1 MIIERLIIENFRQ
14 FHGRQEIE
22 FATGKKKNVTVI
34 HAENGFGKTALLNA
48 LLWGF
53 YGQDG
58 LTEDLPKPEH
68 ILHDGLASS
77 ATDESEA
84 TATVEFTFRNG
95 DEHFRVTRSLTLL
108 QQADDPKKSKLELE
122 IQTVEGQTLHSSGR
136 DAQLKLNELMPEGIS
151 PFLFFNGERID
162 HFAMDRNS
170 AKITDAIHQ
179 MLGLDILRRTIEDL
193 QHGNVRGKLLKE
205 LKDHTDDE
213 TVKLIDQ
220 EQQLLAEITEV
231 KQRLA
236 ACEANEAA
244 NEASLE
250 AVKAS
255 LQANQVAREL
265 QSERMKLEAE
275 LKEVLKRLTELS
287 QRLTVRIAEDGYT
300 LFAET
305 LVKSGEDIAKRL
317 RAENKIPARVLN
329 SFIDDLLKAK
339 KCICG
344 CELVEGSP
352 PFEAVK
358 KALTTAGD
366 QNFNNAVGQLDNSIG
381 VIKGAIANTRDA
393 LRQGIT
399 DRAEL
404 RQRRGS
410 LEAQIEEI
418 STKLGN
424 KDDDKV
430 QDLESKRIELAE
442 KQKLLGREHGRF
454 QSGVEEKTKQ
464 LQSVQQQIKDKKQK
478 AEVAA
483 KAQRRLNLVDETIET
498 LERVLTFE
506 REDLRQ
512 ELGEEI
518 ERHFNKVKL
527 KPDHYLE
534 LTPDFRLVLT
544 KKMSGGKNGPVHLNV
559 AHSTGERQ
567 VMSLVFIASLV
578 ALARRREELP
588 TILKDVEGGS
598 YPMVMDSPF
607 GQLGDEFRAGISN
620 WIPQLA
626 PQVIILVSSS
636 QYRGEVE
643 RELNQTGR
651 VGKRFL
657 LAYHA
662 PTKRP
667 EANETITIGGKRLKQ
682 YFQND
687 VEFTEIKEI
696 EA

>member
-1 MIIERLIIENFRQ
+1 MILERLTIKNFRQ

-22 FATGKKKNVTVI
+22 FATAKKKNVTIV

-53 YGQDG
+53 YGHDG

-68 ILHDGLASS
+68 ILHDGLANS
-77 ATDESEA
+77 ATDETEA
-84 TATVEFTFRNG
+84 MASVEFTFRDG
-95 DEHFRVTRSLTLL
+95 DEHFRVTRTITLL
-108 QQADDPKKSKLELE
+108 QQTDDPRKSKLELE
-122 IQTVEGQTLHSSGR
+122 IQTVEGQTLHASGR

-162 HFAMDRNS
+162 HFAMDRN
-170 AKITDAIHQ
+170 APKITEAIHQ
-179 MLGLDILRRTIEDL
+179 MLGLDILRRTIDDL
-193 QHGNVRGKLLKE
+193 QNGNVRGKLLKE
-205 LKDHTDDE
+205 LKDNTDDE

-220 EQQLLAEITEV
+220 EQRLLAEITET
-231 KQRLA
+231 KQRLST
-236 ACEANEAA
+236 CEANESA
-244 NEASLE
+244 NEATLE
-250 AVKAS
+250 AINNS
-255 LQANQVAREL
+255 LRANQEAREL
-265 QSERMKLEAE
+265 QTERLKLESE
-275 LKEVLKRLTELS
+275 LKDVQKRLTDIS
-287 QRLTVRIAEDGYT
+287 TRLTVRIAEDGYT
-300 LFAET
+300 LFAEGI
-305 LVKSGEDIAKRL
+305 VKSGEDIMKRL
-317 RAENKIPARVLN
+317 RAEHKIPARVLN
-329 SFIDDLLKAK
+329 VFIEDLLKAR

-344 CELVEGSP
+344 CELLDGTAQ
-352 PFEAVK
+352 FAAVK
-358 KALTTAGD
+358 EALTIAGD
-366 QNFNNAVGQLDNSIG
+366 QNFNNAVGQLDNAIG

-393 LRQGIT
+393 LRQGIK
-399 DRAEL
+399 DRADL

-410 LEAQIEEI
+410 IETQIEEI
-418 STKLGN
+418 SSKLGN

-430 QDLESKRIELAE
+430 QDLETKRLEQIE
-442 KQKLLGREHGRF
+442 KQKHLGREHGRLL
-454 QSGVEEKTKQ
+454 STVEEKAKSL
-464 LQSVQQQIKDKKQK
+464 LQVQQQIKDKKQK

-483 KAQRRLNLVDETIET
+483 RAQRRLQLVDETIET

-518 ERHFNKVKL
+518 ERHFDEVKV
-527 KPDHYLE
+527 KPDHFLE

-544 KKMSGGKNGPVHLNV
+544 KKTNGGRGGLTRLNV

-643 RELNQTGR
+643 RELTKTGR
-651 VGKRFL
+651 VGKRYL

-667 EANETITIGGKRLKQ
+667 EANEAITIGGKRVRQ
-682 YFQND
+682 YFQSE
-687 VEFTEIKEI
+687 VEYTEIKEI
-696 EA
+696 EV

>member
-1 MIIERLIIENFRQ
+1 MIIERLSIQNFRQ

-22 FATGKKKNVTVI
+22 FAVGKKKNVTIV

-53 YGQDG
+53 YGHDG

-77 ATDESEA
+77 PDEAE
-84 TATVEFTFRNG
+84 TAAVVEFSFRNG
-95 DEHFRVTRSLTLL
+95 DECFRVTRTLTLL
-108 QQADDPKKSKLELE
+108 QQADDPRKTKLELE
-122 IQTVEGQTLHSSGR
+122 IQTIDGQTLHSSGR
-136 DAQLKLNELMPEGIS
+136 DAQLKLNEMMPEGIS

-170 AKITDAIHQ
+170 AKVTDAIHQ

-205 LKDHTDDE
+205 LKEHTDDE

-220 EQQLLAEITEV
+220 ETQLLADISEAKT
-231 KQRLA
+231 RLKT
-236 ACEANEAA
+236 CEENEAA
-244 NEASLE
+244 TETNLE
-250 AVKAS
+250 AVKAN
-255 LQANQVAREL
+255 LQANQAAREL
-265 QSERMKLEAE
+265 QNERTKLEGE
-275 LKEVLKRLTELS
+275 LKDVQKKLADLS
-287 QRLTVRIAEDGYT
+287 QRLTTRIAEDGYT
-300 LFAET
+300 LFAEK
-305 LVKSGEDIAKRL
+305 LVKSGEEIVKRL
-317 RAENKIPARVLN
+317 RSENKIPARVLN

-344 CELVEGSP
+344 CELVEGTAQ
-352 PFEAVK
+352 FEAVK

-366 QNFNNAVGQLDNSIG
+366 QNFNTAVGQLDNAIG
-381 VIKGAIANTRDA
+381 VIRGAIANTRDF
-393 LRQGIT
+393 LRQGIA

-410 LEAQIEEI
+410 LESQIDEI
-418 STKLGN
+418 GTKLGN
-424 KDDDKV
+424 KDDEKV
-430 QDLESKRIELAE
+430 QELEAKRSELTE
-442 KQKLLGREHGRF
+442 KLKMLGRDHGRHQSVIDEKSKLLAI
-454 QSGVEEKTKQ
+454 
-464 LQSVQQQIKDKKQK
+464 VQQQIKDKKQK

-498 LERVLTFE
+498 LERILTFE

-534 LTPDFRLVLT
+534 LTPDFRLVLS
-544 KKMSGGKNGPVHLNV
+544 KKTGGGRNGGGVLNV

-643 RELNQTGR
+643 RELVQTGR
-651 VGKRFL
+651 VGKRYL

-696 EA
+696 EV

>member
-22 FATGKKKNVTVI
+22 FATAKKKNVTVV

-77 ATDESEA
+77 SSDESEVA
-84 TATVEFTFRNG
+84 ANVEFSFRNG
-95 DEHFRVTRSLTLL
+95 DEHFRVKRTLTLL
-108 QQADDPKKSKLELE
+108 QQADDPKKTKLELE
-122 IQTVEGQTLHSSGR
+122 IQTVDGQTLHSSGR

-162 HFAMDRNS
+162 HFTMDRNS
-170 AKITDAIHQ
+170 EKITDAIHQ
-179 MLGLDILRRTIEDL
+179 MLGLEILRRTIDDL

-213 TVKLIDQ
+213 TIKLIDQ
-220 EQQLLAEITEV
+220 EQQLFAEIAEA
-231 KQRLA
+231 KQRLST
-236 ACEANEAA
+236 CEANEAA
-244 NEASLE
+244 NESALE
-250 AVKAS
+250 AVKAN
-255 LQANQVAREL
+255 LQANQIAREL
-265 QSERMKLEAE
+265 QSERVKLEAE
-275 LKEVLKRLTELS
+275 LKDVQKRETELS
-287 QRLTVRIAEDGYT
+287 QRLKVRIAEDGYT
-300 LFAET
+300 LFAEN
-305 LVKSGEDIAKRL
+305 LVKSGEEIVKRL

-329 SFIDDLLKAK
+329 SFIDDLIKAQ

-344 CELVEGSP
+344 CQLIEGTA

-393 LRQGIT
+393 LRQGIA

-410 LEAQIEEI
+410 LETQIEEI
-418 STKLGN
+418 SAKLGN
-424 KDDDKV
+424 KDDEKV
-430 QDLESKRIELAE
+430 QDLEAKRIELSE
-442 KQKLLGREHGRF
+442 KQKQLARDHGRF
-454 QSGVEEKTKQ
+454 QSGIEEKTK
-464 LQSVQQQIKDKKQK
+464 LLANVQQQIKDKKQK

-483 KAQRRLNLVDETIET
+483 KAQRRLNIVDETIEV
-498 LERVLTFE
+498 LERILAFE
-506 REDLRQ
+506 REDLRK

-518 ERHFNKVKL
+518 DRHFNKVKL

-534 LTPDFRLVLT
+534 LTEDFRLVLT
-544 KKMSGGKNGPVHLNV
+544 KKTGAGKNGPPNLNV

-626 PQVIILVSSS
+626 PQVVILVSSS

-651 VGKRFL
+651 VGKRYL
-657 LAYHA
+657 LTYHA

-667 EANETITIGGKRLKQ
+667 EANETISIGGKRLKQ

-687 VEFTEIKEI
+687 VEFTDIKEI
-696 EA
+696 EV